1 MGVNWESDLTEGLN
15 RMNTR
20 VLLKVSAAI
29 GIIGAVTAPASAQYT
44 GPSSSNMNT
53 VSDVL
58 ADPRDDAYVQLQGTI
73 NEQVGEEKYIFADA
87 TGEIRVEI
95 DNDRFTSP
103 VTENSVVEIRGE
115 VEKDFMESP
124 EIDVESLSVITP

>member
-1 MGVNWESDLTEGLN
+1 
-15 RMNTR
+15 MNTR

-29 GIIGAVTAPASAQYT
+29 GIIGAVTATASAQYT

-73 NEQVGEEKYIFADA
+73 NEQVGDEKYIFADA